1 MDVAKAGNRERGTG
15 NQQGEREDENWEQNE
30 VADRARFQVRFCFQ
44 FFIFPFPM
52 LVPRSP
58 FPVPRSPFPVP
69 RSPFPVPSLSNIP
82 LVCTGR
88 KNGFTG
94 NGVGIGVVSGAVR
107 AHMTFWTSEMG
118 VASGVIRET
127 ESESEAEAEG
137 QTSHNARSHA
147 WFSSSASAR
156 DSDGPVFTWS

>member
-1 MDVAKAGNRERGTG
+1 MDVAKARNRERETANGERGTG
-15 NQQGEREDENWEQNE
+15 NQQEEREDENWEQHE

-52 LVPRSP
+52 LFPRSP
-58 FPVPRSPFPVP
+58 LPIPR
-69 RSPFPVPSLSNIP
+69 LSNIP

-107 AHMTFWTSEMG
+107 AHITFWTSKMG
-118 VASGVIRET
+118 VASGVIRAT

-156 DSDGPVFTWS
+156 DSDDPVFTWS

>member
-1 MDVAKAGNRERGTG
+1 MDVAKEGNRERGTG
-15 NQQGEREDENWEQNE
+15 NGEREDENWEQNE
-30 VADRARFQVRFCFQ
+30 VADKTRFQVRFCFQ

-58 FPVPRSPFPVP
+58 LPVPR
-69 RSPFPVPSLSNIP
+69 LSNIP

-94 NGVGIGVVSGAVR
+94 NGVGIGVVSGAVTSN
-107 AHMTFWTSEMG
+107 MTLWTSKMG
-118 VASGVIRET
+118 VASGVIRAT

-137 QTSHNARSHA
+137 LTSHNARSHA

-156 DSDGPVFTWS
+156 DSDDPVFTWS